1 MTSLGLVQHRPIGAG
16 PRPQAR
22 ARPCSAPAPLFILG
36 AFAFSL
42 VVIQFPVLFGG
53 EPPPIVTLAVPA
65 FFGCLG
71 IFIVG
76 GFRGA
81 HPSAALV
88 VGLLALLAAAIL
100 RAGSPSTFQ
109 GALLSAGTVL
119 AVATFAA
126 AWLAGPWS
134 DRARNEVRSALCAA
148 PVVYVATNVALWIAG
163 VESSTPNFDSPE
175 SEFGW
180 LLGLDERVKFPLAE
194 GINNFGVVVGAALT
208 SSLVFLRRGN
218 HRRLGFLGLL
228 ISAVAIIAVDS
239 RGAFAAALIA
249 AGLVLLLTHRRRS
262 EVLPWLAL
270 SIPVSSYL
278 VTLGV
283 TASAP
288 FVGESLSRNT
298 GDFATG
304 TSRVVLWD
312 IVTSY
317 LADFEW
323 VHLIG
328 FGMYGHRSSGLS
340 SNYLSLFRGYQ
351 TPDLNTLH
359 NAGFQYIIDTGYIGL
374 GTVVLVMFVCLRR
387 LAIAQS
393 RERSASTTALLALLV
408 YCCFVGWTDA
418 APTIHGRELF
428 MLWLMVLIAA
438 VFTNQKR
445 REPPDRKWS
454 RGSRGTAQ
462 IVQ

>member
-1 MTSLGLVQHRPIGAG
+1 VTSLALVQHRPIDAG

-22 ARPCSAPAPLFILG
+22 AQPRSARAPLFIRG

-42 VVIQFPVLFGG
+42 VVVQFPFLFGS
-53 EPPPIVTLAVPA
+53 ETATIVQLAVPA

-81 HPSAALV
+81 HPPTALTV
-88 VGLLALLAAAIL
+88 VGLLALLTVAIL
-100 RAGSPSTFQ
+100 RAGYPSTVQ

-126 AWLAGPWS
+126 AWLAGPGS
-134 DRARNEVRSALCAA
+134 GRARDEVRSALCAA
-148 PVVYVATNVALWIAG
+148 PVVYVATNVCLWLVG
-163 VESSTPNFDSPE
+163 VESNTTLDRAPT
-175 SEFGW
+175 EFGW
-180 LLGLDERVKFPLAE
+180 LLGLDQRVVFPLGGG
-194 GINNFGVVVGAALT
+194 GINNFGVITGAALT
-208 SSLVFLRRGN
+208 SSLIFLRRGH
-218 HRRLGFLGLL
+218 HRRWGVLGLL
-228 ISAVAIIAVDS
+228 VSEGAIIAVDS
-239 RGAFAAALIA
+239 RAAFAAALIA
-249 AGLVLLLTHRRRS
+249 TGLVLLLTHRRRS

-283 TASAP
+283 TAIAP
-288 FVGESLSRNT
+288 FVGESLSRQA

-304 TSRVVLWD
+304 TSRFQLWD

-317 LADFEW
+317 LAQFQW
-323 VHLIG
+323 VHLVG
-328 FGMYGHRSSGLS
+328 FGINGQRSSDLS
-340 SNYLSLFRGYQ
+340 SNYLSLFREYKS
-351 TPDLNTLH
+351 PDLNSLH

-374 GTVVLVMFVCLRR
+374 GIVVLVMFVCLRR
-387 LAIAQS
+387 LVIAQS
-393 RERSASTTALLALLV
+393 REQSASTTALLALLV

-418 APTIHGRELF
+418 APTIFGRELF

-445 REPPDRKWS
+445 RSPGTKA
-454 RGSRGTAQ
+454 GSGP
-462 IVQ
+462 